1 MMMRTAGGPGLVSP
15 IDFGERKKPLKP
27 ATWIAIGVVAAAH
40 VGVGAALYYQRFEAL
55 IETPPEDPGPP
66 IDVVMRPLPKPD
78 PVVSERPPAPNPPI
92 HSTPVPSQPVDPLIA
107 VIPDHPATN
116 TGPLVTLS
124 RPTPP
129 TTAVDV
135 TPEPVLPRPP
145 AVITSPRW
153 ASQPSAAQMARAY
166 PDRALD
172 NGVGPAR
179 NRLPRLAAVKKSSV
193 AGCPVSRHQSA
204 NAPVERS
211 ATVAAT
217 ASPSARAAASS
228 RPASRATA
236 TRESRDWE
244 REVMWAAPG

>member
-107 VIPDHPATN
+107 VIPDHAATN

-172 NGVGPAR
+172 NGVAGSAS
-179 NRLPRLAAVKKSSV
+179 LFCSV
-193 AGCPVSRHQSA
+193 SAGGTLSGCSITSETPSGQGFGR
-204 NAPVERS
+204 
-211 ATVAAT
+211 AAT
-217 ASPSARAAASS
+217 SLARYFRMSPGTVDGRVVDGARVAFTVRFAVA
-228 RPASRATA
+228 
-236 TRESRDWE
+236 DD
-244 REVMWAAPG
+244 